1 MQAGVPSRT
10 AYRVAL
16 RRAAHQVFD
25 DPVVF
30 RDPYALPI
38 LGLTPDRLASSDL
51 RAPNRASSMSLR
63 AFLVARSLFAEESLA
78 RAGQRRRNVSQYVLL
93 GAGLD
98 TFALRNPYASVRVFE
113 SDYPATQAWKQELLH
128 SSGLHLP
135 PSAALIRT
143 DFEAGDLGKSLLA
156 GGCDPSQPTL
166 FAMLGVV
173 PYLTEEAF
181 HQTLAMIGS
190 FSGKRALV
198 MDYGLPREA
207 LPPGEQLAFQSLAD
221 RVAKAGE
228 PFQLFMTTRQAA
240 QHVSAAGMQ
249 KSDELS
255 AAEMTS
261 RFFASRGSS
270 LCVLGSGGRLLL
282 AESDTQ

>member
-38 LGLTPDRLASSDL
+38 LGLTPDKLASSDL
-51 RAPNRASSMSLR
+51 RAPKRASSASLR

-78 RAGQRRRNVSQYVLL
+78 KLVATAKVSQYVLL

-98 TFALRNPYASVRVFE
+98 TFALRNPHTGLRVFE
-113 SDYPATQAWKQELLH
+113 VDHPATQAWKQELLH
-128 SSGLHLP
+128 NSGLHLTP
-135 PSAALIRT
+135 TATFIAT
-143 DFEAGDLGKSLLA
+143 DFEAGGLGKSLRA

-166 FAMLGVV
+166 LAMLGVV

-207 LPPGEQLAFQSLAD
+207 LPQAEQLAFQSLAD

-228 PFQLFMTTRQAA
+228 PFRLFMTPRQAA

-249 KSDELS
+249 RSDELS
-255 AAEMTS
+255 SGEMTS

-270 LCVLGSGGRLLL
+270 LCVLGSGARLLL
-282 AESDTQ
+282 AESDAH